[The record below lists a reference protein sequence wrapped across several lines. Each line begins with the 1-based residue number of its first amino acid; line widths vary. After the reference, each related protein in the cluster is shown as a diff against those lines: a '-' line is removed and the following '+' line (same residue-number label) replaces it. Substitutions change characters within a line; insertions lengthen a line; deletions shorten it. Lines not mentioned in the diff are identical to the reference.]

1 MRHSTIRKLPSSGIS
16 GPDIMYVVDIYKDGK
31 KVGTSEFPGKS
42 IHYAESYARNW
53 DEGVID
59 DKRTD

>member
-1 MRHSTIRKLPSSGIS
+1 MRHSTIRQLPSPGIS

-42 IHYAESYARNW
+42 IHYAEKYARNW